1 MVGVHVR
8 LYEGPPIPHRGRAHG
23 VVSGLNTCVCV
34 TVCYGVLCV
43 VCVGVWESV
52 WEKGVF
58 RWVRYYRGCTRTW
71 GHMGKY
77 MCQCL
82 SAVCCVLCAVCC
94 MLCVECCVLCVGM
107 ERI

>member
-43 VCVGVWESV
+43 VCVCVGVWESV
-52 WEKGVF
+52 WEKGVL
-58 RWVRYYRGCTRTW
+58 RWVHGIIADVHAHGGTW
-71 GHMGKY
+71 GST
-77 MCQCL
+77 CV
-82 SAVCCVLCAVCC
+82 SA
-94 MLCVECCVLCVGM
+94 
-107 ERI
+107 